1 MENKN
6 LKEMSLKDLIMTHYA
21 ISKNISNMYAEINK
35 IKKQRTEVHTT
46 ILEHADMQKH
56 VENSSA
62 TRNNVCDKGDDK
74 LTIKVNN
81 NVNRSTGKKVIKSDD
96 VGQIYNS
103 VYQNQKPNKIVY
115 STNWNTE
122 IGFCVAA
129 VLLIVGYLVHS
140 KNVKINL

>member
-21 ISKNISNMYAEINK
+21 ISKQISNMYAEINK
-35 IKKQRTEVHTT
+35 IKKQRTEVHTA

-81 NVNRSTGKKVIKSDD
+81 NAVNYNKGNITDVLKKYFD
-96 VGQIYNS
+96 
-103 VYQNQKPNKIVY
+103 
-115 STNWNTE
+115 E
-122 IGFCVAA
+122 IGNKDNSNESAEKKADELTEFLFDKDNRIRKEKT
-129 VLLIVGYLVHS
+129 VLEW
-140 KNVKINL
+140 KNKPKK

>member
-81 NVNRSTGKKVIKSDD
+81 NAVNYNKGNITDVLKKYFDEIDNKDNNNESAEKKADELTEFLFDKDNRIRKEKTVLEWK
-96 VGQIYNS
+96 N
-103 VYQNQKPNKIVY
+103 KPK
-115 STNWNTE
+115 
-122 IGFCVAA
+122 
-129 VLLIVGYLVHS
+129 
-140 KNVKINL
+140 K

>member
-21 ISKNISNMYAEINK
+21 ISKQISNMYAEINK

-81 NVNRSTGKKVIKSDD
+81 NAVNYNKGNITDVLKKYFDEISNKDSSNESAEKRADELTEFLFDKDNRIRKEKTVLEWK
-96 VGQIYNS
+96 N
-103 VYQNQKPNKIVY
+103 KPK
-115 STNWNTE
+115 
-122 IGFCVAA
+122 
-129 VLLIVGYLVHS
+129 
-140 KNVKINL
+140 K